1 MKIVLNKRFGGF
13 SLSPAGLSHLAHL
26 KGIRLYIQ
34 EDEYGFCLAYTS
46 PTFEEE
52 TLFTERP
59 EDRTDPDLVTTVE
72 ALGELANG
80 DCALLEVRNLH
91 SGQQYRIREYDG
103 KEWLE
108 FPSDIEWSIAT

>member
-1 MKIVLNKRFGGF
+1 MKLVLNKCHGGF

-26 KGIRLYIQ
+26 KGIKLYIT
-34 EDEYGFCLAYTS
+34 EDGFGAYTS

-52 TLFTERP
+52 TYFTDRP
-59 EDRTDPDLVTTVE
+59 EDRTDPDLVATVE

-80 DCALLEVRNLH
+80 DCALLEVRDLH

-108 FPSDIEWSIAT
+108 FPSDIEWSVAT